1 MVEIATLPIYEPS
14 TRALLIIAAAL
25 LVVFMYGLLTNDVRS
40 MLTSIFGCLIIQ
52 GMRKHE

>member
-14 TRALLIIAAAL
+14 TRALLIVAAAL

-52 GMRKHE
+52 GMRKQ